1 MPLLIIKITIG
12 KKLTRGLGAGM
23 RPEIGREAAIEDL
36 DDLRACLEGAHM
48 VFIAAGMGGGTGTG
62 AAPVLAEIAKELNI
76 LTVAI
81 VSTPFEFEGGKRMN
95 LAISGIEELKKHID
109 TLMIIPNEKLLE
121 IATPNMGMKQAFTMA
136 DDVLRDAI
144 RGVSNLINGEA
155 DINLD
160 FMDVKTVMKDKG
172 RAFIG
177 IGIAKGK
184 NRGEEAAIKAMES
197 PVLNSYSVQNASG
210 IIVYIEGDPEFPM
223 QEVRKSAEAIQ
234 QKAGENA
241 DVIFGY
247 KENQKFQSEV
257 RITIIVAGFEGDL
270 QQSKEMDS
278 RKPFKVEDIFNKYE
292 NRQNLG
298 ISSEEPEKEN
308 LLILDEEFSVNPVVD
323 KPHIPTDYQ
332 VLDKK
337 EETDTDIPAFIR
349 KQDFTRYQDEDE

>member
-1 MPLLIIKITIG
+1 MDLSSDVNFSGIGRSELEDLRGDTIIKVVGVGGAGGSVVRRMIESGIDTVDYAVVNTDKMVLDSNPAPIKITIG

-197 PVLNSYSVQNASG
+197 PVLNS
-210 IIVYIEGDPEFPM
+210 
-223 QEVRKSAEAIQ
+223 
-234 QKAGENA
+234 
-241 DVIFGY
+241 
-247 KENQKFQSEV
+247 
-257 RITIIVAGFEGDL
+257 
-270 QQSKEMDS
+270 
-278 RKPFKVEDIFNKYE
+278 
-292 NRQNLG
+292 
-298 ISSEEPEKEN
+298 
-308 LLILDEEFSVNPVVD
+308 
-323 KPHIPTDYQ
+323 
-332 VLDKK
+332 
-337 EETDTDIPAFIR
+337 
-349 KQDFTRYQDEDE
+349 